1 MQFHPHLLFLAV
13 ALTNPDDIRPVLQSF
28 GNASIPEE
36 WAKREADMN
45 EQHRLQWLAEQERKP
60 TKRNLGTLLRGGG
73 GQEVEGPPPTYL
85 EQMRRHVRETFAQ
98 EHEAMK
104 VQQDQMLKDM
114 ESQKEK
120 MKDMKMTVW
129 ELMSQVSSVSGR
141 WRDRCMDS
149 RFMVL
154 GSTCGAAWARA
165 TSTTAWSRTIDHMH
179 PS

>member
-1 MQFHPHLLFLAV
+1 V

-28 GNASIPEE
+28 GNAPIPEE
-36 WAKREADMN
+36 WAKREAAMN
-45 EQHRLQWLAEQERKP
+45 EQHRLQWMAEQEKKP
-60 TKRNLGTLLRGGG
+60 TKRNLGSLLRGGG
-73 GQEVEGPPPTYL
+73 QEIEGPPPTYL

-141 WRDRCMDS
+141 EREIDCMNS
-149 RFMVL
+149 RFLDHRVNL
-154 GSTCGAAWARA
+154 WYRHLNSLKSSLVKNDRSHAPPFY
-165 TSTTAWSRTIDHMH
+165 SRW
-179 PS
+179 